1 MHKYLVSFY
10 TMSIVTLKKK
20 SAVKYNNMS
29 VSKPLFSLQ
38 GTHRSQGFV
47 GQTSLSRSLPR
58 TLIKNGGYKNYGGC
72 CGTFKIGGIVQS
84 SIKSTEDIT
93 VVKKS
98 TINTLGLLHVNKYTC
113 LWRPS
118 PYTTVKMDSNNNLN
132 SQSNYIKNVKKNTI
146 SLADACKTVNT
157 NKCSTLQ
164 CANNAKLIRP
174 RYTPFKNAGNFTK
187 PESDFVAMSQGEY
200 LLKLDKKCGEIDDG
214 DYAQNA
220 NNKCNKCALP
230 GNR

>member
-1 MHKYLVSFY
+1 
-10 TMSIVTLKKK
+10 MSIATLKKK

-47 GQTSLSRSLPR
+47 GQTTLSRSLPR
-58 TLIKNGGYKNYGGC
+58 TLMKNGGYKNYGGC

-84 SIKSTEDIT
+84 SIKSTENID
-93 VVKKS
+93 VVKGS

-118 PYTTVKMDSNNNLN
+118 PYTTVKMDTNRNLN
-132 SQSNYIKNVKKNTI
+132 SQSDYIKNVKQNT
-146 SLADACKTVNT
+146 LVEADACRIINTDPCKTSNT
-157 NKCSTLQ
+157 NCQLV
-164 CANNAKLIRP
+164 RP
-174 RYTPFKNAGNFTK
+174 RYTPFKNAGNWAK
-187 PESDFVAMSQGEY
+187 PDSDFVAISQGEY
-200 LLKLDKKCGEIDDG
+200 LLKLDKICGSIDAA
-214 DYAQNA
+214 DYAGNK